1 MTDLPGSIIG
11 KSYSMLVRT
20 AAIRVIGFL
29 STSLF
34 SNWAEGIITS
44 NNGMLEVARWW
55 ICLRYQTVIL
65 HYSLLFRVV
74 NPLTVDLRLFTTIC
88 YHQMSR
94 VKLHEVRM
102 QAWLCTL
109 YLTLCSLSVSDQGVL
124 PNCSL
129 ITPWMLRAR
138 TILLWVQS
146 RLLREPKSGTELDQ
160 KRKGRPRS
168 FPRNVGL
175 V

>member
-20 AAIRVIGFL
+20 AAIRVTGFL

-44 NNGMLEVARWW
+44 NNDMLEVARWW

-65 HYSLLFRVV
+65 HYSLLFRVF

-109 YLTLCSLSVSDQGVL
+109 YLTHAAWVWVIRVCSQIAPWSLPECSGHAPSCSGYNPGCSGSQKAALSWTKNG
-124 PNCSL
+124 
-129 ITPWMLRAR
+129 
-138 TILLWVQS
+138 
-146 RLLREPKSGTELDQ
+146 
-160 KRKGRPRS
+160 KGRPRS
-168 FPRNVGL
+168 FPRNVDL